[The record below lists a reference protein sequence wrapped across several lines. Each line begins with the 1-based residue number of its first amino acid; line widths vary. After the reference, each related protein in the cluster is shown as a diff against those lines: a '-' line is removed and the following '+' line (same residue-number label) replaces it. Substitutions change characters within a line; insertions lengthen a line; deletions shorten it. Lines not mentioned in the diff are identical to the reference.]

1 MCPRGRCVD
10 SNRVEMNSVLSR
22 KSSTTDA
29 SLFTRGKVGELREQL
44 SLDKRD
50 KNHKT
55 KRAALKKIVANMTMS
70 NNEMTALFPDI
81 IACMSIYD
89 LEIKKMCFLYLLT
102 YARSKPRI
110 AVEALPVLIK
120 DIEDSSP
127 LIRALALRT
136 LASIPVKEFYEAALT
151 ATNDLLDEDED
162 PYVRK
167 TAAYSVAK
175 LWSVSRKG
183 VEEQGLID
191 KLNEL
196 LSSSNAAVVAG
207 ALAAL
212 GDIAERS
219 DSLEISIDRR
229 TAFNLVHMMSE
240 CNEWSQSYILNGLM
254 NFVPQDSQDAI
265 RIIDQLLPS
274 LQNANSAV
282 VLGTLK
288 VIVYLT
294 NYVPDVL
301 DAIPQLDRKIGPALV
316 ILLSKPAEIQ
326 YLALRNCILL
336 LQSRQHLLNLDVK
349 TFFCKYNDPIYVK
362 STKLEII
369 YLLANRDNIHT
380 VLHEFKECAYEID
393 IQVVC
398 KAVRAIGKLAIKLPE
413 AADPCMELL
422 LELIS
427 TRVSYIV
434 QESAIVIRNILRR
447 YPNRYEGTISA
458 LCDNLDTLDEPEA
471 KTAMIWII
479 GQYADRIDKSHIL
492 LRQFLDSFTDEPVSV
507 QLALLTAVVKLFI
520 LRPTKGQDLVPMVL
534 KLATEQTENPDLR
547 DRAFMYWRLLS
558 SNPVETKKIVMTAL
572 PLIAADA
579 DRMDDDRLEELE
591 LCIGSLATIYLK
603 PIKSV
608 FRSAKVR
615 HLADSPVLAPRER
628 TRQIES
634 SLRKVTLDNSRLM
647 GIDSPDA
654 IPLRDSPSGPDIFS
668 PQRSQT
674 DINEDLLW

>member
-1 MCPRGRCVD
+1 
-10 SNRVEMNSVLSR
+10 MNNVRSQLTR
-22 KSSTTDA
+22 KASTSDA

-50 KNHKT
+50 KNHKN
-55 KRAALKKIVANMTMS
+55 KRTALKQIVANMTMS

-81 IACMSIYD
+81 IACMGIYD
-89 LEIKKMCFLYLLT
+89 LQIKKMCFLYLLT
-102 YARSKPRI
+102 YARAKPKI
-110 AVEALPVLIK
+110 AVEALPVLAK
-120 DIEDSSP
+120 DLEDSSP

-136 LASIPVKEFYEAALT
+136 MASIPVRDFYDAAVK
-151 ATNDLLDEDED
+151 ATDELLDEDED

-175 LWSVSRKG
+175 LWSASRKG
-183 VEEQGLID
+183 VESKGLIE
-191 KLNEL
+191 KLNGL
-196 LSSSNAAVVAG
+196 LASSNAAVVAG

-240 CNEWSQSYILNGLM
+240 CNEWSQTYILNGLM
-254 NFVPQDSQDAI
+254 NFVPETTDDAV
-265 RIIDQLLPS
+265 RIIDRLLPS

-282 VLGTLK
+282 VLGTLR

-301 DAIPQLDRKIGPALV
+301 DEIPNIDKKIGPALV

-326 YLALRNCILL
+326 YLALRNCVLL
-336 LQSRQHLLNLDVK
+336 LQSRAHLLNLDVK

-369 YLLANRDNIHT
+369 YLLARPDNIST

-393 IQVVC
+393 VQVVC
-398 KAVRAIGKLAIKLPE
+398 KAVRAIGKLAIKLAE
-413 AADPCMELL
+413 AADACMELL
-422 LELIS
+422 LDLIS
-427 TRVSYIV
+427 TRVSYVV

-458 LCDNLDTLDEPEA
+458 LCENFDTLDEPEA

-479 GQYADRIDKSHIL
+479 GQYADRIDKSHL
-492 LRQFLDSFTDEPVSV
+492 LLQKFLDGFTDETVSV

-520 LRPTKGQDLVPMVL
+520 LRPTKGQELVPRVL
-534 KLATEQTENPDLR
+534 KLATEHTDNPDVR
-547 DRAFMYWRLLS
+547 DRGFMYWRMLS
-558 SNPVETKKIVMTAL
+558 SNPSETKKIVMAPLPTITA
-572 PLIAADA
+572 DS
-579 DRMDDDRLEELE
+579 DRMDEERLEELE
-591 LCIGSLATIYLK
+591 LCLGSLATIYLK
-603 PIKSV
+603 PINQV
-608 FRSAKVR
+608 FRTARIR
-615 HLADSPVLAPRER
+615 HLAESPALAPRER
-628 TRQIES
+628 TKQMET
-634 SLRKVTLDNSRLM
+634 SLRRLNIDDQSRVFS
-647 GIDSPDA
+647 SPDTESTTP
-654 IPLRDSPSGPDIFS
+654 IRDSPGYQNHP
-668 PQRSQT
+668 T
-674 DINEDLLW
+674 DDLLW